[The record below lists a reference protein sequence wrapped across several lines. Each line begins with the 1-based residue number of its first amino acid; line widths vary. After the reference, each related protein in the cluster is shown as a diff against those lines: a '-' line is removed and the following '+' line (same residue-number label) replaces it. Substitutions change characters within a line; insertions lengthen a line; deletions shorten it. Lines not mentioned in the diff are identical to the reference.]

1 MIYASDE
8 FIQQLEANSPTSTGR
23 VKLGRSMKYKILIG
37 LRLPLLPV
45 DRLENTK
52 KSLTFQFFF
61 FFNLLDPGMD
71 DVSQKTDIDKNA

>member
-1 MIYASDE
+1 
-8 FIQQLEANSPTSTGR
+8 
-23 VKLGRSMKYKILIG
+23 MKYKILIG

-61 FFNLLDPGMD
+61 FLNLLDPGMD